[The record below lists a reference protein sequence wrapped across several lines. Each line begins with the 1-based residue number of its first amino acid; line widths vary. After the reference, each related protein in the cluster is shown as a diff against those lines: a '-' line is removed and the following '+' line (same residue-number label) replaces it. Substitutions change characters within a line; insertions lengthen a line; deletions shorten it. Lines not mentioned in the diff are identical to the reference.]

1 LSTPST
7 PNPLSNELTFTTAA
21 RAARVPKI
29 ALSGASGAGK
39 TLSALM
45 MAGGL
50 VDAPLLP
57 DATATGKWS
66 DIIVAD
72 TENGSSQLYAGLAF
86 NYKNYRGE
94 IATVEIGPFTHVDF
108 KPPFEWR
115 RWVKLIEE
123 ASKRGKCLILDTISA
138 EWSGQ
143 GGILDFVGS
152 LGGRANDWKSGSAAH
167 RTVLDAILRA
177 PIPIIA
183 LLREDQKHEIVRVP
197 NGTGGEKVQVN
208 KLGLK
213 PQQREGFEYEV
224 DLALTIDHNSH
235 IASVGTGKDRTGLFT
250 ARQPEPITP
259 DMGRLIAAWA
269 RGGDEPV
276 GSRGWVARRCG
287 MLQAV
292 KTEAELLTVWED
304 TRHLGAGLLTTEAHA
319 QLKAVGQAAKE
330 KLTKGSTPSLTPKA

>member
-1 LSTPST
+1 VSTPNT
-7 PNPLSNELTFTTAA
+7 PNPLSNELTFITAQ

-45 MAGGL
+45 LAGGL

-57 DATATGKWS
+57 DAPATGRWS
-66 DIIVAD
+66 DVIVAD
-72 TENGSSQLYAGLAF
+72 TENGSSQLYTGLAF

-167 RTVLDAILRA
+167 RTVLDTILRA

-197 NGTGGEKVQVN
+197 NGSGGEKVQVN

-224 DLALTIDHNSH
+224 DLALTIDHNTH
-235 IASVGTGKDRTGLFT
+235 IASVGTGKDRTGPEYDNGRYRT
-250 ARQPEPITP
+250 EYRYRARNAAHFQGWHRLSLPEYLPKNFPLHRYGAHRNRTRRIRSRP
-259 DMGRLIAAWA
+259 DLPHSDAFHRYASRPGR
-269 RGGDEPV
+269 
-276 GSRGWVARRCG
+276 
-287 MLQAV
+287 
-292 KTEAELLTVWED
+292 
-304 TRHLGAGLLTTEAHA
+304 H
-319 QLKAVGQAAKE
+319 
-330 KLTKGSTPSLTPKA
+330 

>member
-1 LSTPST
+1 MSTPPT
-7 PNPLSNELTFTTAA
+7 LSNELTFTTAA

-45 MAGGL
+45 LAGGL

-57 DATATGKWS
+57 EAPATGRWS

-72 TENGSSQLYAGLAF
+72 TENGSSQLYTGLAF

-94 IATVEIGPFTHVDF
+94 IATIEIGPFTHVDF

-197 NGTGGEKVQVN
+197 NGSGGEKVQVN

-224 DLALTIDHNSH
+224 DLALTIDHNTH

-250 ARQPEPITP
+250 AKQPEPITP
-259 DMGRLIAAWA
+259 DTGRLIAAWA

-292 KTEAELLTVWED
+292 KTEAELLTVWEE
-304 TRHLGAGLLTTEAHA
+304 TRHLGAGLLTAEAHA

-330 KLTKGSTPSLTPKA
+330 KLTKGSTQGLTPKP